1 MNVKTTK
8 AIVCSNIHDSGN
20 PYYIENT
27 SLIRNAN
34 QLNGFYKTK
43 GPTTWNFPTDF
54 KNEYWHR
61 NKNITKSH
69 KNVVRY
75 NFCGLTMI
83 TGILVILQAANI
95 VVCVK
100 LVMKYRKAHDTIN

>member
-54 KNEYWHR
+54 KKKYWHR

-75 NFCGLTMI
+75 NFCGLTM
-83 TGILVILQAANI
+83 TMGILVILQSSQHSSLCKISNEI
-95 VVCVK
+95 QK
-100 LVMKYRKAHDTIN
+100 SS

>member
-83 TGILVILQAANI
+83 MGILVILQSSQHSSLCKISNEI
-95 VVCVK
+95 QK
-100 LVMKYRKAHDTIN
+100 SS